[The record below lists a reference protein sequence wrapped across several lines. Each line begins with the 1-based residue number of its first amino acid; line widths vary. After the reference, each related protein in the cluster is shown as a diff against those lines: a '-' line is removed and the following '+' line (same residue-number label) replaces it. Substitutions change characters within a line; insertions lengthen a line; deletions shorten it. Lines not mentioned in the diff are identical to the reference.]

1 MKKNILGEN
10 QIMNMEF
17 QIDKT
22 EMIHLHQ
29 SVEILYVLEG
39 NPEIT
44 VQDNTYQAHPEDV
57 LVINANKKHSYR
69 SKDDVMLGCFEINY
83 RMLGDLLDTSQILF
97 WCNSVVNKNAAY
109 EDMRKIMKQIF
120 SLYN

>member
-57 LVINANKKHSYR
+57 LVLMQIKSILTVR
-69 SKDDVMLGCFEINY
+69 RMTLCWDVLRLITVCWEICWIPARY
-83 RMLGDLLDTSQILF
+83 CSGVIP
-97 WCNSVVNKNAAY
+97 W
-109 EDMRKIMKQIF
+109 
-120 SLYN
+120 